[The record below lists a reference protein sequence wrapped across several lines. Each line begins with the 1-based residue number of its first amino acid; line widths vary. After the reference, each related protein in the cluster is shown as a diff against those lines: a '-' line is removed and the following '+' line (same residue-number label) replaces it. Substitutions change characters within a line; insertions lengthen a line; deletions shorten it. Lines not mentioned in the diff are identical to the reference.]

1 MQATLDRWV
10 GVEPDALTRSGIL
23 QTLGVVKGSQ
33 HTPAYTMHKFWAR
46 RPWIVFRTIIEKFT
60 RPGDVILDPFAGGGV
75 TLVEGLI
82 ARRKVIA
89 VDLNPLACYIMRHE
103 VELLNIRDFERAVSA
118 LKDRLEPIMNR
129 IYAAKC
135 PKCGSQAVVEWTEY
149 DSASEKPLQ
158 MKIRC
163 SCGFSGAKKPERTD
177 LSYVPEPQDYPTN
190 PIPAGDKTSDLLKK
204 GYKYFYELFTRR
216 NLAAL
221 TLIRREIERQA
232 DPKIR
237 SFLTFAFTSTLK
249 WASKMSHR
257 RGDVIEGWAMHAY
270 WIYPKYLEINVW
282 KQFLNRC
289 KAVVRGK
296 DYTNRTI
303 GGYAQEASSFDELRD
318 GSATYMILQRDARR
332 LPLPDESVDVVIT
345 DPPYGGNVNYAELSD
360 YFLVWLG
367 RTAPKE
373 EEIIVHKTRNKTL
386 RDYEEGLYEVF
397 AECNRVLKERG
408 LLISTFNS
416 KDFRVVTAFL
426 LALRRAGF
434 TYLDVSFQPYLK
446 TYETTFHA
454 IYVDSMPFDF
464 VFAFRKEGAEAR
476 ARAREEI
483 NPARVRAASTPESKS
498 MTKEAVDFLKE
509 RLTRI
514 VEDKKTEKDFRL
526 DTYPHMI
533 KLVNEVEEEAARK
546 LAERY
551 EKLVES
557 QRDYFGKIRK
567 EVISERKNKK

>member
-1 MQATLDRWV
+1 MQVTLDRWV
-10 GVEPDALTRSGIL
+10 NTEPDTPTVTKRSGIL
-23 QTLGVVKGSQ
+23 QTLGVIKGSQ

-46 RPWIVFRTIIEKFT
+46 RSWIVFRTIIEKFT
-60 RPGDVILDPFAGGGV
+60 RPGDIILDPFAGGGV
-75 TLVEGLI
+75 TLVEGQI

-103 VELLNIRDFERAVSA
+103 VEPLSIRDFERAVSA
-118 LKDRLEPIMNR
+118 LKGRLEPIMNK
-129 IYAAKC
+129 IYEAKC
-135 PKCGSQAVVEWTEY
+135 PECGSHSVVDWTEY
-149 DSASEKPLQ
+149 DSTTEKPLQ
-158 MKIRC
+158 MKVKC
-163 SCGFSGAKKPERTD
+163 SSCGFSGVKKLDHTD
-177 LSYVPEPQDYPTN
+177 LSYTPEPQDYPTN

-204 GYKYFYELFTRR
+204 GYKHFYELFTRR

-221 TLIRREIERQA
+221 TLIRREIRAQA
-232 DPKIR
+232 NPKIR

-257 RGDVIEGWAMHAY
+257 RGEVIEGWAMHAY

-289 KAVVRGK
+289 KAIVRGK
-296 DYTNRTI
+296 NYTNRTI
-303 GGYAQEASSFDELRD
+303 GGYAREASSFDELRG
-318 GSATYMILQRDARR
+318 GSATYMILQRDARK
-332 LPLPDESVDVVIT
+332 LPLPDGSVDIVIT
-345 DPPYGGNVNYAELSD
+345 DPPYGGNVNYSELSD
-360 YFLVWLG
+360 YFLIWLG
-367 RTAPKE
+367 RMAPKE
-373 EEIIVHKTRNKTL
+373 EEIIVHKTRKKTL
-386 RDYEEGLYEVF
+386 RDYEDGLYEVF
-397 AECNRVLKERG
+397 TECNRVLKEGG

-464 VFAFRKEGAEAR
+464 VFAFRKEDASAPLAR
-476 ARAREEI
+476 
-483 NPARVRAASTPESKS
+483 TPEST
-498 MTKEAVDFLKE
+498 TKEAVDFLKE
-509 RLTRI
+509 KLADI
-514 VEDKKTEKDFRL
+514 VRGKKTERDFRL

-533 KLVNEVEEEAARK
+533 KLVNEAEEEAARK
-546 LAERY
+546 LAEKY
-551 EKLVES
+551 EELVES

>member
-1 MQATLDRWV
+1 MQATLDWQIGTELDSSTV
-10 GVEPDALTRSGIL
+10 TSQEGIL
-23 QTLGVVKGSQ
+23 KTLGVIRGSQ

-46 RPWIVFRTIIEKFT
+46 RSWIVFRTIIERFT
-60 RPGDVILDPFAGGGV
+60 RPGDIILDPFAGGGV

-82 ARRKVIA
+82 VRRKVVA

-103 VELLNIRDFERAVSA
+103 VEPLNIRDFEKAVFA
-118 LKDRLEPIMNR
+118 LKERLEPIMSK
-129 IYAAKC
+129 IYEAKC
-135 PKCGSQAVVEWTEY
+135 PECGSYAVVDWTEY
-149 DSASEKPLQ
+149 DSTTEKPLQ
-158 MKIRC
+158 MKVKC
-163 SCGFSGAKKPERTD
+163 SSCGFSGVKKPDHTD
-177 LSYVPEPQDYPTN
+177 LSYILEPQDYPTN
-190 PIPAGDKTSDLLKK
+190 PIPVGDKTSDLLKK
-204 GYKYFYELFTRR
+204 GYKHFYELFTKR

-221 TLIRREIERQA
+221 SLIRREIEQQA
-232 DPKIR
+232 NPKIR
-237 SFLTFAFTSTLK
+237 DFLTFTFTSTLK
-249 WASKMSHR
+249 WASKMSHK
-257 RGDVIEGWAMHAY
+257 RGEVIEGWAMHAY
-270 WIYPKYLEINVW
+270 WIYPKFLEINVW

-289 KAVVRGK
+289 KAVIRGK
-296 DYTNRTI
+296 SYTNRTI
-303 GGYAQEASSFDELRD
+303 GGYAREASSFDELRNGD
-318 GSATYMILQRDARR
+318 ATYMILQRDARK
-332 LPLPDESVDVVIT
+332 LPLPDGSVDIVIT

-386 RDYEEGLYEVF
+386 RDYEDGLYEVF
-397 AECNRVLKERG
+397 AECNRVLKKGG

-464 VFAFRKEGAEAR
+464 VFAFRKGNNPDRGRATSILESRSIMNEAMNFL
-476 ARAREEI
+476 RERL
-483 NPARVRAASTPESKS
+483 ARV
-498 MTKEAVDFLKE
+498 
-509 RLTRI
+509 

-526 DTYPHMI
+526 DTYSYMI
-533 KLVNEVEEEAARK
+533 ELVNEVEDEVARK

-551 EKLVES
+551 EELIKS
-557 QRDYFGKIRK
+557 QSGHFGKIRK
-567 EVISERKNKK
+567 EVISKRKNK